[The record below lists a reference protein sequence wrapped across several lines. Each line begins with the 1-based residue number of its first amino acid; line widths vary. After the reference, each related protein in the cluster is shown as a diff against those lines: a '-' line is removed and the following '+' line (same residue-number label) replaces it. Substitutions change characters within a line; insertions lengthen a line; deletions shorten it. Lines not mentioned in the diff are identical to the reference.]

1 MAMERDYLQ
10 FDLQKPPLP
19 FVGNKLRWWRTLRPL
34 IEALPRGAL
43 CFDAF
48 TGCFAV
54 AKLLQRF
61 GHGLRIVANDCG
73 RYYRSRLDAVKDTN
87 RVISEMLAAG
97 AHNGMRRHYER
108 YSPEIEQKLIQ
119 ICATGRDQISCRIN
133 LYCGKTTIRARCRLV
148 PYDEDACAHWIDGL
162 EVCDLCLDASM
173 AASYAGFDLVVLDP
187 PYRRTPASWGQGEY
201 IGRAQCMAARAFC
214 AEMMRAARGS
224 VWLFDEPDSDL
235 VAQAREIGAVVHEYT
250 GKRNRQ
256 EAHEVMCE
264 IRRIPNAY
272 EDLPLFAYASK
283 NGLPI

>member
-1 MAMERDYLQ
+1 MERDYLQ

-19 FVGNKLRWWRTLRPL
+19 FVGNKLRWWRTLRPM
-34 IEALPRGAL
+34 IEALPRGARV
-43 CFDAF
+43 FAAF

-54 AKLLQRF
+54 SKLLQRW
-61 GHGLRIVANDCG
+61 GRDLRIVANDCG
-73 RYYRSRLDAVKDTN
+73 RYYRRRLADADDTN
-87 RVISEMLAAG
+87 RVITEMLAAG
-97 AHNGMRRHYER
+97 AHNGLRHHYER
-108 YSPEIEQKLIQ
+108 YSPEIEKKLIQ

-133 LYCGKTTIRARCRLV
+133 LYCGNGSTVRARCRLV

-162 EVCDLCLDASM
+162 ECADVCLDASM
-173 AASYAGFDLVVLDP
+173 ATHYARFDLVVLDP

-214 AEMMRAARGS
+214 AEMMRVARGS

-235 VAQAREIGAVVHEYT
+235 VAQAREIGAVVHDRPGT
-250 GKRNRQ
+250 RNRQ

-272 EDLPLFAYASK
+272 ADFPLFAWARQK
-283 NGLPI
+283 GLAI